1 MLLLRELLTSSNAN
15 SCRILDVKRMKILF
29 LSSSSDWH
37 IDLWTQYFTENNS
50 VFLFSDKEDYL
61 TNEEFKGVMVVQ
73 SAGYFGRL
81 LNLVKSSSHKL
92 FQLNKI
98 ISVKYFASKIRRLIE
113 DNNID
118 VVHAHNL
125 YYGYLASF
133 LHKDI
138 PVIFTPMGSDVIIH
152 AQNNMLY
159 KWMAKKAFLRANV
172 VTGDSK
178 LVQSQ
183 GYKVGA
189 RRHNNF
195 IIQNGVDTN
204 IFYPHDTSI
213 KEKYGVVCGELLL
226 FSPRAIT
233 PNYNIDVIIESLAL
247 MRDKGLNAK
256 CMFSFA
262 FGGKYYDRLRRLVET
277 LDLKDRVI
285 WLGRLSYT
293 EMADH
298 YNGADIILSVPT
310 SDSSPKSVYEAMF
323 CRKPVVI
330 SNIQWASEI
339 LSSSDCIQVDPK
351 NALQLLQAVDA
362 IRSDSTYGDSL
373 AQSAYETAC
382 KNFGYHENMRQMEEI
397 MQQLCDQFKGKK
409 QNIDAV

>member
-1 MLLLRELLTSSNAN
+1 MR
-15 SCRILDVKRMKILF
+15 ILF
-29 LSSSSDWH
+29 LSSTSDWH
-37 IDLWTQYFTENNS
+37 IDLWSQYFTENNA

-61 TNEEFKGVMVVQ
+61 KKEEFKGVTVVQ
-73 SAGYFGRL
+73 SSGYFGGI
-81 LNLVKSSSHKL
+81 LNLVKNSSHKL
-92 FQLNKI
+92 FQLNKL
-98 ISVKYFASKIRRLIE
+98 ISAKYFASKVRKLID
-113 DNNID
+113 DNDID

-125 YYGYLASF
+125 YFGYLASL
-133 LHKDI
+133 LHEDI
-138 PVIFTPMGSDVIIH
+138 PVIFTPMGSDVIIQ
-152 AQNNMLY
+152 AQNNMFY
-159 KWMAKKAFLRANV
+159 KRMAEKAFLRANV

-204 IFYPHDTSI
+204 IFYPRDTSI
-213 KEKYGVVCGELLL
+213 KEQYGIAGGEVLL

-233 PNYNIDVIIESLAL
+233 PNYNIDVVIESLAL
-247 MRDKGLNAK
+247 MRDKGINVK

-262 FGGKYYDRLRRLVET
+262 FGGEYYNSLKRLVET
-277 LDLKDRVI
+277 LDLKDQVI
-285 WLGRLSYT
+285 WLGRLSYA

-323 CRKPVVI
+323 CRKPVII

-339 LSSSDCIQVDPK
+339 LSSSDCIRVAPK
-351 NALQLLQAVDA
+351 SALQLSQAVDA
-362 IRSDSTYGDSL
+362 ILSDSAYGDSL
-373 AQSAYETAC
+373 AQSGYETAC
-382 KNFGYHENMRQMEEI
+382 KHFGYHENMRQMEEI
-397 MQQLCDQFKGKK
+397 MQQLCDQFSSK
-409 QNIDAV
+409 QQKIDDV

>member
-1 MLLLRELLTSSNAN
+1 
-15 SCRILDVKRMKILF
+15 MKILF

-37 IDLWTQYFTENNS
+37 IDLWSQYFTENNS

-61 TNEEFKGVMVVQ
+61 TNEEFKGVTVVQ
-73 SAGYFGRL
+73 SSGYLGVA
-81 LNLVKSSSHKL
+81 LNLFKNSSHKL
-92 FQLNKI
+92 FQLNKL
-98 ISVKYFASKIRRLIE
+98 ISTKYFARKIRKLIKQN
-113 DNNID
+113 DID

-125 YYGYLASF
+125 YFGYLASF
-133 LHKDI
+133 LHQDI

-152 AQNNMLY
+152 AQNNMFY
-159 KWMAKKAFLRANV
+159 KRMAKKAFLRANV

-189 RRHNNF
+189 RRYNNF

-204 IFYPHDTSI
+204 VFYPRDTSI
-213 KEKYGVVCGELLL
+213 KEKYGIVGGEILL

-247 MRDKGLNAK
+247 MRDKGINAK

-262 FGGKYYDRLRRLVET
+262 FGGRYYDSLKRLVET
-277 LDLKDRVI
+277 LDLKDQVI
-285 WLGRLSYT
+285 WLGRLSYA

-323 CRKPVVI
+323 CRTPVVI

-339 LSSSDCIQVDPK
+339 LSSSDCIRVAPK
-351 NALQLLQAVDA
+351 NAPQLLQAVDA
-362 IRSDSTYGDSL
+362 ILSDSAYGESL

-397 MQQLCDQFKGKK
+397 MQQLCDQFKSKNQK
-409 QNIDAV
+409 VVDV